1 LKEQSLLDIKRG
13 VSMND
18 TIKESKTK
26 KYVVPDDFNYKAA
39 RKYFKSCVSC
49 KVEKRDLQWEEPN
62 LKKLKELL
70 ESYEFSEKK
79 IENQSKRISNYYKLY
94 IKRRTKIIEQK
105 AGKRMMSKLYKIKDK
120 NNSSDNNSFK
130 IGLVREV

>member
-1 LKEQSLLDIKRG
+1 
-13 VSMND
+13 MNFQ
-18 TIKESKTK
+18 K
-26 KYVVPDDFNYKAA
+26 
-39 RKYFKSCVSC
+39 
-49 KVEKRDLQWEEPN
+49 
-62 LKKLKELL
+62 
-70 ESYEFSEKK
+70 KK